1 MDNTDKVKRQMSDHR
16 ESVEKILNLVAD
28 ILVIRACHHDD
39 SKLEEPEWSVFL
51 EYTPKL
57 WDSTFGSPEY
67 MGYLK
72 EMKVALD
79 HHYHV
84 NRHHPQAFDNGIN
97 GMTLIDLMEMLAD
110 WMAAVKRHKDGD
122 IIKSIDINVPRFG
135 ISTQL
140 QEILVN
146 TVNLLEFNR
155 NAINKAKEIVKEA
168 TG

>member
-1 MDNTDKVKRQMSDHR
+1 MDNIKKVKQQMEDHR
-16 ESVEKILNLVAD
+16 EAVEKVINLAAD
-28 ILVIRACHHDD
+28 ILTIRAIHHDD

-51 EYTPKL
+51 KYTPKL
-57 WDSTFGSPEY
+57 WNCTFGSEEY

-84 NRHHPQAFDNGIN
+84 NQHHPQAFDNGIN
-97 GMTLIDLMEMLAD
+97 GMTLIDLLEMLAD

-122 IIKSIDINVPRFG
+122 IMKSIDINVPRFG

-155 NAINKAKEIVKEA
+155 NAINKAKQAVKEA
-168 TG
+168 KK

>member
-39 SKLEEPEWSVFL
+39 SKLEEPEWPIFL
-51 EYTPKL
+51 KMTPKL
-57 WDSTFGSPEY
+57 WDCTFGSEEY
-67 MGYLK
+67 MGFLK
-72 EMKVALD
+72 EMNVALD
-79 HHYHV
+79 HHYRV
-84 NRHHPQAFDNGIN
+84 NHHHPQAFDNGIN

-155 NAINKAKEIVKEA
+155 NAINKAKQAVKEA
-168 TG
+168 KK